1 MLSKLRKFEQQTVK
15 DILILLEEGF
25 GRTKTEKIDDLIMTM
40 KNGFK
45 VSSVETEQSWWDK
58 CDSFKADVDELGLKD
73 NLNLFL
79 CRWMI
84 VTARQGNKLTDDDDR
99 LFRKEIC
106 ETRKYLRNL
115 KVFSKRKR

>member
-1 MLSKLRKFEQQTVK
+1 
-15 DILILLEEGF
+15 
-25 GRTKTEKIDDLIMTM
+25 M

-115 KVFSKRKR
+115 KVFS